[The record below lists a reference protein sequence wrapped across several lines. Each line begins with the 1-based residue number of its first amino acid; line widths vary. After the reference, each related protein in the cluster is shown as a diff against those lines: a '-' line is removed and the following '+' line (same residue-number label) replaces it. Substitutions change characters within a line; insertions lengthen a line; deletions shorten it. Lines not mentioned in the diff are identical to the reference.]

1 MKEPTTPEAFAELTN
16 GTNQQ
21 NNNNVAN
28 NRDGGKLGPTT
39 SNEKLE
45 RRYNE
50 ILKEND
56 GKLFEVH

>member
-1 MKEPTTPEAFAELTN
+1 MATDIGAN
-16 GTNQQ
+16 GASGT
-21 NNNNVAN
+21 AN
-28 NRDGGKLGPTT
+28 TRDVKINATS

-45 RRYNE
+45 RRYKE

>member
-1 MKEPTTPEAFAELTN
+1 MKEPTTPEAFAELTS
-16 GTNQQ
+16 GTNQ
-21 NNNNVAN
+21 NNVAN
-28 NRDGGKLGPTT
+28 NRDGGKLGPTS

-45 RRYNE
+45 RRYKE